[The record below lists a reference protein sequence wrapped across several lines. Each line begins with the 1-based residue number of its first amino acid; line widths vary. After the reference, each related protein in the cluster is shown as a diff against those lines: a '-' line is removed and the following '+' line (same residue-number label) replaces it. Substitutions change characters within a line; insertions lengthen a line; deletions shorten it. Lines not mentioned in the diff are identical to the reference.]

1 MVLKNFKVLLLLFV
15 CLLLFVFLTRNEKAN
30 ENYTT
35 DFIYK
40 LFSEEGKGVF
50 SARMNVLGKSFI
62 FFYFFFPQY
71 SIARFFLR
79 FFL

>member
-1 MVLKNFKVLLLLFV
+1 MVLFFGISRIILHFQMNPLIDCAICF
-15 CLLLFVFLTRNEKAN
+15 TRNEKAN

-50 SARMNVLGKSFI
+50 SARMNVLGKI
-62 FFYFFFPQY
+62 FQFNVFFF
-71 SIARFFLR
+71 FLI
-79 FFL
+79 FAI